1 MEMSNKMKDTH
12 PKHIVNAVVI
22 VLVTIIIAI
31 TFTMNSPTRDKRD
44 CYKKVYKKELNE
56 NPKIRS
62 FDQEKRVFYKR
73 IRPKFEMEGEA
84 AKFAAILC
92 YGTQKK

>member
-1 MEMSNKMKDTH
+1 MKETY
-12 PKHIVNAVVI
+12 PKYIVNAVVI

-31 TFTMNSPTRDKRD
+31 TFTMNSPTHDKKD
-44 CYKKVYKKELNE
+44 CYKKVYKKELNKDQSVRE
-56 NPKIRS
+56 FNLKIK
-62 FDQEKRVFYKR
+62 DYVTR

-92 YGTQKK
+92 YGTQK